1 MVKIIRNFKFVIR
14 NSQKGMTLI
23 ELVVVLAIFAVLS
36 GVAIFNYGG
45 LQTKVDLTNLANDI
59 ALQVVQ
65 AQNSALNGLL
75 PPTLYTLSDPST
87 WKPSYGAYFDMTT
100 PKQFIYFVDLNSNH
114 QFDGTDCS
122 LECLSKY
129 TITKGDFISDISAF
143 YTDGSSAS
151 GLTNLTITFS
161 RPNSG
166 ATLYSNGTDL
176 TTNVSYVQITII
188 SPREMTSFIKIYP
201 SGRVQI
207 N

>member
-1 MVKIIRNFKFVIR
+1 MVKIICNFKFVIR

-45 LQTKVDLTNLANDI
+45 LQTKVDLTNLANNI

-65 AQNSALNGLL
+65 AQNSASSGLL
-75 PPTLYTLSDPST
+75 PPALYNPSDPS
-87 WKPSYGAYFDMTT
+87 WKPSYGVYFDMTI
-100 PKQFIYFVDLNSNH
+100 PKQFIYFTDLNSNH

-122 LECLSKY
+122 GECLNKY
-129 TITKGDFISDISAF
+129 TITKNDYISEIRIFPANS
-143 YTDGSSAS
+143 TI
-151 GLTNLTITFS
+151 TNLTITFT

-166 ATLYSNGTDL
+166 ANLYSSGADL
-176 TTNVSYVQITII
+176 TTSVSYAQITIVDV
-188 SPREMTSFIKIYP
+188 TGKIFSHIDLYP